1 MSMFS
6 ENMNELNQLE
16 MALREE
22 LEKLELEYL
31 QSKNKL
37 QKRYPKYIYKYKT
50 TLLQDMLN

>member
-1 MSMFS
+1 MFS